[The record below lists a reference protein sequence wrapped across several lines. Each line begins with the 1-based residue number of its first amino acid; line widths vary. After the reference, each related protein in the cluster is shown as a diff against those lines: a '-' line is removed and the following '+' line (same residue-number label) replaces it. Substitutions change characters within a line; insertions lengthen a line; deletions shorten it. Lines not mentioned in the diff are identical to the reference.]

1 MKIRLGKYNN
11 SEIFSGM
18 NYQRIIPNMGELDI
32 SLALNTDGV
41 DIFEI
46 SNKAFW
52 LVFLTINEIT
62 YPERFLLKSRKC
74 PFFA

>member
-1 MKIRLGKYNN
+1 MQTLRIKPNLGK
-11 SEIFSGM
+11 
-18 NYQRIIPNMGELDI
+18 LDN

-62 YPERFLLKSRKC
+62 YPERFLLKSRKIVTIILQLEN
-74 PFFA
+74 